1 LAKIISFFNNKGGV
15 GKTTT
20 SCNVAA
26 GLSQYLDKKV
36 LYVDLDPQCNAT
48 LLILGEER
56 VSDVYWNY
64 PGDTQTILEVVNPII
79 DDETSIDFSE
89 SNIFKGKN
97 RFGVDIIMGHPRLS
111 SIEDRLGEA
120 WVKVQGGE
128 IGALRRTNWCND
140 LVARV
145 RDDYDYI
152 VIDLGPSLGA
162 LNRSALIASDYF
174 VSPMSIDIFSIIG
187 LKNIR
192 EWIDDWSAKYQRGIT
207 NLSETRGAEILD
219 RYPIETKIRI
229 LNGCL
234 GYTTQ
239 TYASRKSKS
248 GEKRPTKAYE
258 KILEKFDEEFIENLG
273 DFIASPSK
281 NGNHILGQIP
291 NMFSLAPLAQS
302 NASPIRD
309 LKSSDGIFGAH
320 YSQSK
325 EYSAIFD
332 KVSENIDMR
341 AGGTN

>member
-1 LAKIISFFNNKGGV
+1 MAKVISFFNNKGGV

-26 GLSQYLDKKV
+26 GLSQYLRKKV
-36 LYVDLDPQCNAT
+36 LYLDLDPQCNAT
-48 LLILGEER
+48 LLILGEEK

-64 PGDTQTILEVVNPII
+64 PGDTQTILEIVNPII
-79 DDETSIDFSE
+79 DDETSIGFSND
-89 SNIFKGKN
+89 NIFKEGN

-128 IGALRRTNWCND
+128 IGALRRTNWCKD
-140 LVARV
+140 LISRL
-145 RDDYDYI
+145 RDYYDYI
-152 VIDLGPSLGA
+152 IIDLGPSLGA

-207 NLSETRGAEILD
+207 NLEETRGGDVFA
-219 RYPIETKIRI
+219 RYPIETDIRI

-239 TYASRKSKS
+239 SYASRKNKG

-258 KILEKFDEEFIENLG
+258 KILDKFDEEFIANLG
-273 DFIASPSK
+273 DFLAPSSEC
-281 NGNHILGQIP
+281 GNHILGQIP
-291 NMFSLAPLAQS
+291 NMFSLAPS
-302 NASPIRD
+302 TSPH
-309 LKSSDGIFGAH
+309 L
-320 YSQSK
+320 Q
-325 EYSAIFD
+325 
-332 KVSENIDMR
+332 
-341 AGGTN
+341 

>member
-1 LAKIISFFNNKGGV
+1 LAKVISFFNNKGGV

-26 GLSQYLDKKV
+26 GLSQHLNKKV
-36 LYVDLDPQCNAT
+36 LYLDLDPQCNAT
-48 LLILGEER
+48 LLILGDEKI
-56 VSDVYWNY
+56 SDVYWNY
-64 PGDTQTILEVVNPII
+64 PVNAQTILKIVNPII
-79 DDETSIDFSE
+79 DDETSIEFSE
-89 SNIFKGKN
+89 DNILKGGN

-128 IGALRRTNWCND
+128 IGALRRTNWCKD
-140 LVARV
+140 LVSRL
-145 RDDYDYI
+145 RDSYDYI
-152 VIDLGPSLGA
+152 IIDLGPSLGA

-192 EWIDDWSAKYQRGIT
+192 DWIDDWSAKYQRGIN
-207 NLSETRGAEILD
+207 NLKETRGADILD

-239 TYASRKSKS
+239 TYASRKSRS

-258 KILEKFDEEFIENLG
+258 KILNKFDEEFIENLG
-273 DFIASPSK
+273 SFLVTSSK
-281 NGNHILGQIP
+281 GGNHILGQIP

-302 NASPIRD
+302 NAAPIRD

-332 KVSENIDMR
+332 GVSENIDMKV
-341 AGGTN
+341 GGED